1 MKPTNPLVQPM
12 LTDLYQLT
20 MAYAYWKSGRHN
32 DSAVFDLFFRKCP
45 FKGEFAICAGLEEV
59 LKFVQNFKFT
69 ETDIEYLKTI
79 MPGCDPEFFDWLSQI
94 DCSEVKLYAVPEGTA
109 VFPREPLIRVEGPLA
124 VCQLLETTLLN
135 LVNFASLMTT
145 NAARFRLAAGE
156 QATLLEFGLRRAQG
170 PDGALSAAKYA
181 VMGGFNG
188 TSNVLAGKL
197 FNIPVKGTH
206 AHAFVQSFTGLDN
219 LTSLNF
225 TTRDFK
231 TVNFVDLVMKYRRE
245 LEWDNTNTG
254 ELVAFIAYAQAFPQ
268 GFLALV
274 DTYDTLNSGVKNF
287 LLVALALH
295 DCGYQ
300 ALGIRL
306 DSGDL
311 AYLSKKSRELFV
323 FVAHKYMIAY
333 FARLIIAASN
343 DITVPG
349 LLSMNQQGHEIN
361 TFGIGTHA
369 VTCQEQPAF
378 GGVYKLVAINNQPR
392 IKRSEDSGKI
402 TLPGRKNVYRLYVK
416 NPTKEDGVQAY
427 LDLLTMAD
435 EPEPKIS
442 VPIMCM
448 HPFDTTKKVVVTA
461 QKVKALHQLMWAGQ
475 LTKEGQYELIRSL
488 LDKRDIVKDE
498 LSHLRPDHLR
508 TANPSPYK
516 VAVSPKLHGYLQE
529 LLQQTTIVPEVK

>member
-1 MKPTNPLVQPM
+1 MKPTNSLVNPM

-32 DSAVFDLFFRKCP
+32 DPAVFDLFFRKCP

-59 LKFVQNFKFT
+59 LKFVQNFKFSD
-69 ETDIEYLKTI
+69 EDIAYLKTI
-79 MPGCDPEFFDWLSQI
+79 MPGCDPEFFIWLDLI

-124 VCQLLETTLLN
+124 ICQLLETTLLN

-145 NAARFRLAAGE
+145 NAARFRLAAGDK
-156 QATLLEFGLRRAQG
+156 ATLLEFGLRRAQG
-170 PDGALSAAKYA
+170 PDGAISAAKYA

-206 AHAFVQSFTGLDN
+206 AHAFVQSFTGLDD
-219 LTSLNF
+219 LTSPNIN
-225 TTRDFK
+225 TWDGK
-231 TVNFVDLVMKYRRE
+231 VVNFVELVMKYRRE
-245 LEWDNTNTG
+245 LGWDNTNAG
-254 ELVAFIAYAQAFPQ
+254 ELIAFIAYAQAFPQ

-274 DTYDTLNSGVKNF
+274 DTYNTLNSGVKNF

-295 DCGYQ
+295 ECGYK

-311 AYLSKKSRELFV
+311 AYLSQKSRELFK
-323 FVAHKYMIAY
+323 FVANKYQIAY
-333 FARLIIAASN
+333 FINLVIAASN

-378 GGVYKLVAINNQPR
+378 GGVYKLVAIKNQPR
-392 IKRSEDSGKI
+392 IKRSEDASKI
-402 TLPGRKNVYRLYVK
+402 TLPGRKNAYRLYIG
-416 NPTKEDGVQAY
+416 EERVQAY
-427 LDLLTMAD
+427 IDLLTMAD
-435 EPEPKIS
+435 EPAPK
-442 VPIMCM
+442 VNEPIMCQ
-448 HPFDTTKKVVVTA
+448 HPFEETKRVVVTPR
-461 QKVKALHQLMWAGQ
+461 KVKALHQLMWAGQ

-498 LSHLRPDHLR
+498 LKNLRPDHLC

-516 VAVSPKLHGYLQE
+516 VAVSGKLYGFLQE
-529 LLQQTTIVPEVK
+529 LLRQTTIVFEVK